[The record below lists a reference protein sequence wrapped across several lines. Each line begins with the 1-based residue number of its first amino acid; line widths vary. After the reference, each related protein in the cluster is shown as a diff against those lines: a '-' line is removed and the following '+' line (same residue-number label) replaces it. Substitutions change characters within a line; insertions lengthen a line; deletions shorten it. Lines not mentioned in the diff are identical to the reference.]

1 MIAARTMTARHHRN
15 LSLLSYR
22 LAAAFRDARALRDS
36 RANPWRFSHIKYLLF
51 WSYNPKVIV

>member
-15 LSLLSYR
+15 LSFLSYR
-22 LAAAFRDARALRDS
+22 FAATFRDARALRDS

-51 WSYNPKVIV
+51 LVV